1 MKIKLETLLL
11 ELGSPGKYQICIF
24 LLLAFNYFP
33 VVFNHIVMAFIGS
46 PPQHECYDSG
56 MEDSLTHLSNISLES
71 NVSGQKQMF
80 DRAVYG
86 KCMSTYYLDDYSN
99 TSEQIN
105 CDSSAHG
112 RWRFSGSESTIV
124 SEVMCF
130 VWRKKCHPIYIFIIL
145 HVIHHFKISANLKS
159 MVRLWKTLWYR
170 CWKKITYEDFQ
181 KLADMEIDFK
191 RHQKIIIIIIFH
203 YFLDGCVQIYELVI
217 PYKITSLVI
226 SIKSCVLG

>member
-130 VWRKKCHPIYIFIIL
+130 V
-145 HVIHHFKISANLKS
+145 
-159 MVRLWKTLWYR
+159 
-170 CWKKITYEDFQ
+170 
-181 KLADMEIDFK
+181 
-191 RHQKIIIIIIFH
+191 
-203 YFLDGCVQIYELVI
+203 
-217 PYKITSLVI
+217 
-226 SIKSCVLG
+226 